1 MALGVMRSQKE
12 VEGLSINIGMAL
24 LLHVSYFG
32 SIEELQHELLHMGL
46 ALKTLMNPQV
56 GLNTFSVCSL
66 ICRARVVACIYPSA
80 VT

>member
-24 LLHVSYFG
+24 PLHVSYFG
-32 SIEELQHELLHMGL
+32 TEELQSELLHMGL

-56 GLNTFSVCSL
+56 GLNTVSVCSL
-66 ICRARVVACIYPSA
+66 ICRARVVACTYLSA